1 MADGLLPPR
10 EAEFDDG
17 DFDELDV
24 DELDDVAGG
33 MGMPLDETNSRCTIN
48 GNCGCQA

>member
-1 MADGLLPPR
+1 MADGLLPTR

-33 MGMPLDETNSRCTIN
+33 LGAPLDETNSRCTIN